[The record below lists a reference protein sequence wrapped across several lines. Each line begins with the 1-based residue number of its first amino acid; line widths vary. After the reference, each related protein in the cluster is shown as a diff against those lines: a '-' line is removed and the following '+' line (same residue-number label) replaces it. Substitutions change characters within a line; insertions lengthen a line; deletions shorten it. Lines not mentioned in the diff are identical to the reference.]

1 MKKINILTLVT
12 FLILM
17 IFVPLMAQDVVDPG
31 GDMSIENIIIYLT
44 PFLVFGVGQL
54 VKLVN
59 KNIKGVWLLMLVA
72 ASSGVLAWITDL
84 TSLPDLSWLL
94 QFAYG
99 MLSVVVHQFYKQ
111 LKSGN

>member
-1 MKKINILTLVT
+1 MKKINIRMIIA
-12 FLILM
+12 FLMLLL
-17 IFVPLMAQDVVDPG
+17 FVPLMAQNVTG
-31 GDMSIENIIIYLT
+31 SDMNIENIIIYLT

-72 ASSGVLAWITDL
+72 ASSGIIAFVTDL
-84 TSLPDLSWLL
+84 TTTPELSWVL

-99 MLSVVVHQFYKQ
+99 MLSVVVHQFFKQ
-111 LKSGN
+111 IKSGN